1 MAKTTKS
8 KTARGANSRNRKP
21 TRQSMLPASDRSAEH
36 RFHRFLDLWNAH
48 IREQINVHQKILQGK
63 QSLKQH
69 VAQTRKIHQKFLKQ
83 LGKI

>member
-1 MAKTTKS
+1 MAKRLKPKRRKAAAKAS
-8 KTARGANSRNRKP
+8 K
-21 TRQSMLPASDRSAEH
+21 LPARDRKAEQ
-36 RFHRFLDLWNAH
+36 RFHHFLDLWNAH